1 VVDLNQTL
9 APNAPGQ
16 NITCEGQQ
24 TSILDDPYEG
34 ELFTWWLYF
43 FGGLPRT
50 DRQALWQIK
59 RPQLVAVNYTGSI
72 VNTCYNNPIATN
84 YSGDPVVSK
93 RIGPIT
99 VQKGF
104 WFSSHEQWKV
114 LEMPYFDV
122 PLVKRVFHN
131 AERVRT

>member
-1 VVDLNQTL
+1 LNRRLLLAFLTSISFFYNGTGRVCTVVDLNQTL

-99 VQKGF
+99 GPKGVLVQ
-104 WFSSHEQWKV
+104 
-114 LEMPYFDV
+114 
-122 PLVKRVFHN
+122 
-131 AERVRT
+131 

>member
-24 TSILDDPYEG
+24 TSILNDPYEG

-43 FGGLPRT
+43 FGGLSRT
-50 DRQALWQIK
+50 DKQALWQIK

-72 VNTCYNNPIATN
+72 VNTSYNDPVAMN
-84 YSGDPVVSK
+84 YSRDSVVSK

-99 VQKGF
+99 V
-104 WFSSHEQWKV
+104 
-114 LEMPYFDV
+114 
-122 PLVKRVFHN
+122 
-131 AERVRT
+131 